1 MRSDLSIVSTD
12 DGAVLRSTSL
22 SSADP
27 ALEGLE
33 WSHLLPLL
41 GTERSAARSSD
52 HAVLVGRSP
61 DRPWDQHCVEH
72 KQEEC
77 SRLVL
82 VDLRTLTLVGAG
94 TEVAGRIV
102 GVEVLDSSS
111 RSADLLAFAEGPQTF
126 ARLTI
131 TLPPLNDKSAGPA
144 SLQQAPATSEQG
156 VSSKVDALKEFFQR
170 GGSKDRSVEDSAH
183 AGDGVDEQAGHAS
196 WSGKTLPI
204 AEDRLRIDLGSVR
217 GLRVLDK
224 LGGIE
229 RVVVWG
235 DYGFEVRSLATAR
248 KRPLSRKLTASDR
261 PPSQVAELK
270 DGQAT
275 VVARQEVDLFD
286 VIPGPQGSLA
296 LTGPDGDA
304 IYTIGDATASDS
316 TPSVASDLPGM
327 PRPLTHTAYLLQRS
341 VLALH

>member
-1 MRSDLSIVSTD
+1 
-12 DGAVLRSTSL
+12 LRSTSL
-22 SSADP
+22 SGADP

-52 HAVLVGRSP
+52 HAVLVGRPP

-111 RSADLLAFAEGPQTF
+111 RSADLLAYAEGPQTF

-131 TLPPLNDKSAGPA
+131 TLPPLNDKSTGPA

-170 GGSKDRSVEDSAH
+170 GGSKDRSVGDSAH

-204 AEDRLRIDLGSVR
+204 AEDPLRINLGPVR

-235 DYGFEVRSLATAR
+235 DYGFEVRDLPTAR
-248 KRPLSRKLTASDR
+248 KRPLSCKLTSSDCL
-261 PPSQVAELK
+261 PSQVAVLK
-270 DGQAT
+270 DGQAS

-304 IYTIGDATASDS
+304 VYTIGDATASDS
-316 TPSVASDLPGM
+316 APSVASDLPGM